1 MTFRKTGSLPSTR
14 AAQRVHTCAT
24 WISVSWCAIPF
35 GILPPC
41 RNSSETYAGVA
52 ASFARLIQPYDNA
65 KYLAYRNSAEEAWA
79 YANAHTTEQ
88 TRQEYSVNGVYTI
101 IEHKS
106 FFRLPYLAWASAELS
121 LTTGNNTYRDHLAAN
136 MNEMKHWSYPA
147 RKWPYM
153 ISDSPHVD
161 ETLRQEMIDHFWD
174 RDMKDISDNTKDI
187 SGNTLAGGYR
197 VGMGD
202 NTRCGWGAAQGG
214 GQYGRALMMAWF
226 LTEDQ
231 QYIDLAC
238 FNGDFH
244 LGANPLSRC
253 SLTGMG
259 ARHPNRPEISWWL
272 YERPWD
278 DLSGRTVEGIGIYG
292 IGPPLSSYPYDGV
305 NKDTKWP
312 RWYSWRDVW
321 GEWAEIYSEFT
332 ISQTVGPQA
341 AFYAMLYGYEKLNG
355 ELSRSPT
362 LGTGRGLTAEYY
374 DTNDLS
380 GTPVIKNDPVVNFN
394 WLKGEPIP
402 GIDKDTFSVR
412 WSGKVQPL
420 YSQGYTFELTCDDGA
435 ELTCDDGVRLWVGGQ
450 LIVDEWNGGSRTR
463 TITGTRDL
471 IAGQKYDM
479 VLEYCKGYGNAKVE
493 LRWQSSSQELQII
506 PCSQLYPSISP
517 VQSSADYPL
526 PPAPSPDPTSMAVP
540 SLTDP
545 SSVDTYEAED
555 AVLVGCTVGAEKTG
569 YSGKGHIA
577 KSSWDPNDTVTFTV
591 NVPSNC
597 TAELLIG
604 HGWIWGERTQY
615 VIVNDGE
622 PKLMTFPASDAG
634 WIKTSYGKI
643 SLNAGN
649 NTIQIKSN
657 GANFR
662 LDCIGIKT
670 TAAPQDQ

>member
-1 MTFRKTGSLPSTR
+1 MHSTNIKDSTGKDDYDPRWNTCIAMKDGSSWKVEIPEYPHPERIWKDFYKITVCVGGPGTTVNTICVNGDKIIDAKSLDSQCHLASTNIDISDLPEDKIITID
-14 AAQRVHTCAT
+14 QGGAT
-24 WISVSWCAIPF
+24 GTHLCYVDISLIVRTPF

-52 ASFARLIQPYDNA
+52 AYFARLIQPYDKA
-65 KYLAYRNSAEEAWA
+65 KSLAYRNSAEDAWT
-79 YANAHTTEQ
+79 YANTHTTEQ
-88 TRQEYSVNGVYTI
+88 TRQQYSVPGVYTI

-259 ARHPNRPEISWWL
+259 TRHPNRPEISWWL

-362 LGTGRGLTAEYY
+362 PGTGRGLTAEYY

-380 GTPVIKNDPVVNFN
+380 GTPVVKNDPVVNFN

-402 GIDKDTFSVR
+402 GIDKETFSVR
-412 WSGKVQPL
+412 WSGKVQSL
-420 YSQGYTFELTCDDGA
+420 YSQGYTFELTCDDA
-435 ELTCDDGVRLWVGGQ
+435 L
-450 LIVDEWNGGSRTR
+450 N
-463 TITGTRDL
+463 
-471 IAGQKYDM
+471 
-479 VLEYCKGYGNAKVE
+479 
-493 LRWQSSSQELQII
+493 
-506 PCSQLYPSISP
+506 SP
-517 VQSSADYPL
+517 VMTACVCGWAGSSL
-526 PPAPSPDPTSMAVP
+526 LMNGTAVP
-540 SLTDP
+540 EPEPSL
-545 SSVDTYEAED
+545 
-555 AVLVGCTVGAEKTG
+555 
-569 YSGKGHIA
+569 
-577 KSSWDPNDTVTFTV
+577 
-591 NVPSNC
+591 VPG
-597 TAELLIG
+597 T
-604 HGWIWGERTQY
+604 
-615 VIVNDGE
+615 
-622 PKLMTFPASDAG
+622 
-634 WIKTSYGKI
+634 
-643 SLNAGN
+643 
-649 NTIQIKSN
+649 
-657 GANFR
+657 
-662 LDCIGIKT
+662 
-670 TAAPQDQ
+670 